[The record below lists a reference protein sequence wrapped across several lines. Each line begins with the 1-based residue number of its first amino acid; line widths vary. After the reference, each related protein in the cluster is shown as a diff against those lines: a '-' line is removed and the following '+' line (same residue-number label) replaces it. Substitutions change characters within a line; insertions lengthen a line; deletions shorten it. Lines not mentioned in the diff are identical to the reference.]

1 MVIIYYS
8 NQPHPWYLFRW
19 PQVAISPQSSTRRHQ
34 VPFFSIPKVGSLV
47 SWPSTSTSFNPSCH
61 LSIGGKNIGGTGGT
75 LELTLV
81 KLLFGAVPWT
91 VSKWDMTVTLTQSK
105 PNTHFEATYHTTL
118 TFWKGPVLI
127 SCLDLSELLSRWYHL
142 NWYEFFKRW
151 LHKRGELSPSNA
163 IDIPRVSGNFS
174 RILVQDLAA
183 PISLPQPSSP
193 GFGGRP
199 FWGVWTMSLRS
210 QRQKRSVMSFP
221 RKSHGV
227 QQMQKPFN
235 KQ

>member
-34 VPFFSIPKVGSLV
+34 SAFFSIPKVGTLV
-47 SWPSTSTSFNPSCH
+47 SWPSISISFNPSCQ

-81 KLLFGAVPWT
+81 KLLFVAVPWT

-118 TFWKGPVLI
+118 SFWKGPVLI
-127 SCLDLSELLSRWYHL
+127 NCLDLGELLSRWCHL

-151 LHKRGELSPSNA
+151 FIFKKCYIRAGSLGPSNA
-163 IDIPRVSGNFS
+163 IDIPRLSGNFS

-193 GFGGRP
+193 RGLAAALFGAYGRC
-199 FWGVWTMSLRS
+199 L
-210 QRQKRSVMSFP
+210 
-221 RKSHGV
+221 
-227 QQMQKPFN
+227 
-235 KQ
+235 

>member
-1 MVIIYYS
+1 MVPLY
-8 NQPHPWYLFRW
+8 FRL

-47 SWPSTSTSFNPSCH
+47 SWPSVSTSFNPSCH
-61 LSIGGKNIGGTGGT
+61 LSIGGKNTGGTGGT

-81 KLLFGAVPWT
+81 KLLFVAVPWT

-118 TFWKGPVLI
+118 TFWNTI
-127 SCLDLSELLSRWYHL
+127 WIDLSSSSVALLHIQ
-142 NWYEFFKRW
+142 KV
-151 LHKRGELSPSNA
+151 LHKGGELRMQLTSREFLWQFQPDLGSRSSSSHLVA
-163 IDIPRVSGNFS
+163 PTVIP
-174 RILVQDLAA
+174 Q
-183 PISLPQPSSP
+183 

>member
-1 MVIIYYS
+1 M
-8 NQPHPWYLFRW
+8 NGW
-19 PQVAISPQSSTRRHQ
+19 
-34 VPFFSIPKVGSLV
+34 
-47 SWPSTSTSFNPSCH
+47 
-61 LSIGGKNIGGTGGT
+61 
-75 LELTLV
+75 
-81 KLLFGAVPWT
+81 
-91 VSKWDMTVTLTQSK
+91 KWDITVTR
-105 PNTHFEATYHTTL
+105 THFEATYHTTL

-127 SCLDLSELLSRWYHL
+127 NCLDLSGLLSRWYHL

-151 LHKRGELSPSNA
+151 FTFKKRYIRAGSLVLRMQLTS
-163 IDIPRVSGNFS
+163 RRLSGNLQPDLGS
-174 RILVQDLAA
+174 RSSSSHLVA
-183 PISLPQPSSP
+183 PTVIPQ